1 MNHQQRTELLE
12 VVGELGRKYPE
23 WRFGQL
29 IENIAGWADQPI
41 WEMEDGQL
49 LQAAQLHLR
58 ELSLREHQVRS

>member
-1 MNHQQRTELLE
+1 MNHQQRMELLE

-41 WEMEDGQL
+41 WDMEDEQL

-58 ELSLREHQVRS
+58 ELALREHQVRS